1 MRMNSEHGE
10 PVKPAVQAGGA
21 GAMHGAAC
29 VQAPPRGLFA
39 ARGASAPLAA
49 PLLAQ
54 AAGGAGAQGVEPPHS
69 KSPAP
74 PPLLFP
80 PPTLPPP
87 RRRPFTL
94 AASPLPVV
102 GGGLGRRGRR
112 RRRGRRERRRRSRGA
127 GPLRWPAKGVK
138 HRWRSNRLKG
148 GKNIK
153 KTSFLSMPPL
163 SKGGKM
169 FKNGP

>member
-1 MRMNSEHGE
+1 
-10 PVKPAVQAGGA
+10 
-21 GAMHGAAC
+21 MHGAAC

-87 RRRPFTL
+87 RRCPFTL

-112 RRRGRRERRRRSRGA
+112 RRRGGGREGGGVGARDLCAGLQRGLNTGGGA
-127 GPLRWPAKGVK
+127 TGSKGVK
-138 HRWRSNRLKG
+138 TSKKQAFCLCPRSQKGVKCLKMGLKG
-148 GKNIK
+148 GVGAK
-153 KTSFLSMPPL
+153 KIAPGLRP
-163 SKGGKM
+163 G
-169 FKNGP
+169 